1 MSSLILVVDDEAP
14 VREMIGDALSL
25 AGYKTIAA
33 ADGLEA
39 LNLLRSTK
47 VDLIVSD
54 INMPKLDGF
63 QLLENLRAKGD
74 STPFVLLTASK
85 ERPHLSTGFRLG
97 ADDFIAKP
105 FGIEELALRVAA
117 ILRRSSSQKLT
128 SRILTAGPIEV
139 QVEDFVVRVDGK
151 EVTLSPTEFK
161 LLVALMESKGH
172 VLSKQQLLEDIWS
185 MGFADQTNVVDTYI
199 SYLRKKLHTD
209 SFQGIK
215 TVRGFGFKIDESS

>member
-1 MSSLILVVDDEAP
+1 MVDDEAP

-25 AGYKTIAA
+25 AGYKTLAA
-33 ADGLEA
+33 SDGLEA
-39 LNLLRSTK
+39 LNILRSSK

-63 QLLENLRAKGD
+63 QLLESLRLKGD
-74 STPFVLLTASK
+74 DTPFVLLTASK

-117 ILRRSSSQKLT
+117 ILRRSTKPSFENRT
-128 SRILTAGPIEV
+128 LTAGPIEV
-139 QVEDFVVRVDGK
+139 QVEDFIVRVEGR

-161 LLVALMESKGH
+161 LLVALMEAKGH

-215 TVRGFGFKIDESS
+215 TIRGFGFKIDES

>member
-1 MSSLILVVDDEAP
+1 MTSSILVVDDEAP

-25 AGYKTIAA
+25 AGFKTLFA

-39 LNLLRSTK
+39 LNLLRTNP

-63 QLLENLRAKGD
+63 QLLEALRHKGD

-117 ILRRSSSQKLT
+117 ILRRSSNTRLESKT
-128 SRILTAGPIEV
+128 LTAGPIEV
-139 QVEDFVVRVDGK
+139 VVEDFIVRLDGE

-161 LLVALMESKGH
+161 LLVALLEAKGH

-185 MGFADQTNVVDTYI
+185 MGFADQTNVVETYI

-215 TVRGFGFKIDESS
+215 TIRGFGFKIDES

>member
-14 VREMIGDALSL
+14 VREMIEDALSL
-25 AGYKTIAA
+25 AGYKTLAA
-33 ADGLEA
+33 SDGLEA
-39 LNLLRSTK
+39 LNILRSSK

-63 QLLENLRAKGD
+63 QLLESLRLKGD
-74 STPFVLLTASK
+74 NTPFVLLTASK

-105 FGIEELALRVAA
+105 FGIEELALRVAG
-117 ILRRSSSQKLT
+117 ILRRSNGQKVEA
-128 SRILTAGPIEV
+128 RKLTAGPIEV
-139 QVEDFVVRVDGK
+139 QVEDFVVQVAGR

-161 LLVALMESKGH
+161 LLVALMEAKGH

-215 TVRGFGFKIDESS
+215 TIRGFGFKIDES